1 MQAKIKTFYSSIR
14 FLSNTHPISPFFAYF
29 NFPITYPSFRRHWSR
44 SVFCHWLCSTRVRT
58 VKLTWCPVGM
68 LIWQS
73 SRSSLFFFFKF
84 SLKSMTEC
92 WLLLGSCRCDRNF
105 FVKSPFSVQSPTPK
119 MSSMWNG
126 SGDMGDP
133 LLASQSCYFK
143 PEAHGQERQSV

>member
-1 MQAKIKTFYSSIR
+1 MQAKIKEHFIPPSGFSPTHIP
-14 FLSNTHPISPFFAYF
+14 FLLSLLTSLSPSHIHLSAG
-29 NFPITYPSFRRHWSR
+29 IGLCL
-44 SVFCHWLCSTRVRT
+44 FCHWLRSTRVRT
-58 VKLTWCPVGM
+58 VKFTWCPVGM

-92 WLLLGSCRCDRNF
+92 WLLLGSCRCDRYF

-133 LLASQSCYFK
+133 LLASHSCYFK